1 MEKNILERVQKAI
14 LEEGLDGWLFWNFH
28 HRDPLS
34 DEILGLSPVATNS
47 RPWLYAVPSKGEPV
61 KIVHAIEAGILDTL
75 PGQKRVYAGRDSFLR
90 QLSPLS
96 AKRWGVHTSP
106 EITVLSYMD
115 AGTAET
121 LTQRGLILV
130 PALALIQ
137 RFKGLLSERG
147 IESHE
152 RAAAHLYQIV
162 DQIWDRLRHAY
173 RNGHPLREG
182 DLRDEIVREFENRSL
197 ITDHPPIVAAGKNAG
212 NPHYD
217 FSDAGK
223 IIERG
228 AVIQLD
234 LWAKEK
240 ADSSIYADI
249 SWVGVF
255 ADGPQSTVERAFS
268 DLVAAREGALDFI
281 SAELRKSSHPS
292 GAQVDQITRNHL
304 IDRGYE
310 GALRHRTGHGID
322 TECHGS
328 GVNIDSVEFPDPR
341 LLLEGSCFSLEPGI
355 YFDTF
360 GLRTEIDVYI
370 HNGQPKVSGGN
381 RQFSLLTCGPA

>member
-1 MEKNILERVQKAI
+1 MEKNTLERVQKAI
-14 LEEGLDGWLFWNFH
+14 REEGLDGWLFWNFH

-34 DEILGLSPVATNS
+34 DEILGLSLTSTNS
-47 RPWLYAVPSKGEPV
+47 RPWLYAVPADGEPI
-61 KIVHAIEAGILDTL
+61 KIVHAIEAGILDRL
-75 PGQKRVYAGRDSFLR
+75 PGQKRLYAGRDSYLKE
-90 QLSPLS
+90 LSPLAS
-96 AKRWGVHTSP
+96 KRWGVHTSP

-121 LTQRGLILV
+121 LTQGGLILI

-137 RFKGLLSERG
+137 RFKGLLAEQG
-147 IESHE
+147 IQSHE

-162 DQIWDRLRHAY
+162 DRVWDRVRHAY
-173 RNGHPLREG
+173 RNALVLREG
-182 DLRDEIVREFENRSL
+182 DLRDEILREFENRSL

-212 NPHYD
+212 DPHYD
-217 FSDAGK
+217 FSDSGK

-228 AVIQLD
+228 EVIQLD
-234 LWAKEK
+234 LWAKERS
-240 ADSSIYADI
+240 DSSIYADI

-255 ADGPQSTVERAFS
+255 ADGPQSTVGQAFA
-268 DLVAAREGALDFI
+268 DLVAAREGALNFI
-281 SAELRKSSHPS
+281 AEELRKSNRPS
-292 GAQVDQITRNHL
+292 GAQVDQVTRDYL
-304 IDRGYE
+304 IDRGYT

-328 GVNIDSVEFPDPR
+328 GVNMDSVEFPDPR

-355 YFDTF
+355 YFEDF

-370 HNGQPKVSGGN
+370 HEGQPKVSGGN
-381 RQFSLLTCGPA
+381 RQFSLLTC

>member
-1 MEKNILERVQKAI
+1 MEKNTLERVQKAI
-14 LEEGLDGWLFWNFH
+14 QEEGLDGWLFWNFH

-34 DEILGLSPVATNS
+34 DEILGLSLASTNS
-47 RPWLYAVPSKGEPV
+47 RPWLYAVPAQGEPV
-61 KIVHAIEAGILDTL
+61 KIVHAIEAGILDGL
-75 PGQKRVYAGRDSFLR
+75 PGQKKVYTGRDAYLR
-90 QLSPLS
+90 ELSPLAS
-96 AKRWGVHTSP
+96 KRWGVHTSP

-115 AGTAET
+115 AGTAQT
-121 LTQRGLILV
+121 FTQNGLILV
-130 PALALIQ
+130 PALGLIQ
-137 RFKGLLSERG
+137 RFKGLLSEQG
-147 IESHE
+147 IRSHE

-162 DQIWDRLRHAY
+162 DRLWDRVRYAY
-173 RNGHPLREG
+173 RRGHVLREG
-182 DLRDEIVREFENRSL
+182 DLRSEIMGEMENRSL

-212 NPHYD
+212 DPHYD
-217 FSDAGK
+217 FSDSGK

-228 AVIQLD
+228 EVIQLD

-240 ADSSIYADI
+240 ADASIYADI

-255 ADGPQSTVERAFS
+255 ADGPQSTVERAFT
-268 DLVAAREGALDFI
+268 DLVAARERALEFI
-281 SAELRKSSHPS
+281 SEELGKSHPPS
-292 GAQVDQITRNHL
+292 GAQVDQVTRSYL
-304 IDRGYE
+304 IDRGYA

-328 GVNIDSVEFPDPR
+328 GVNMDSVEFPDPR

-370 HNGQPKVSGGN
+370 HNSQPKVSGGN
-381 RQFSLLTCGPA
+381 RQFSLLTC